1 MVAARGVLS
10 NALGHLTEA
19 HEMEGSILPVP
30 HSRAGWRCWN
40 RVLGVGG
47 TLVSLLVACDGGN
60 ALFDDVSVRD
70 SSGIRVVEFG
80 VGARAATGTWR
91 LASQPDI
98 ALDNREDNALFQFF
112 RVVDVLPL
120 PDGGLAVANA
130 GTSEIRIFNAEGQ
143 YVRTVGRSG
152 EGPGEFR
159 SISWIALRPPDS
171 IVAGDIRLRRIT
183 VFDGRGN
190 YVRTATTLGSSRDDT
205 RAALAAPEP
214 LGLFGDAS
222 FLAVSYDGPAA
233 VAGPARPA
241 ARLLHYTPDATS
253 SDLLGSW
260 PGNELYLLGDGA
272 RLGVFTPP
280 FQRITRFVVGSEQ
293 FWIGDSDRWEL
304 RSYSPTGQLLT
315 LVRRAGGD
323 VTVTDA
329 LLERVINERYRDV
342 ADGPDRA
349 QMVARQKQMV
359 RHATTPSFGDLQIG
373 TDGRLWVGA
382 YPLPGDTTV
391 LWTGIDPD
399 GTLTAYGT
407 VPRRFQVLRFGSD
420 FVIVL
425 IRDHLER
432 ESIRLYSM
440 VGQ

>member
-1 MVAARGVLS
+1 MA
-10 NALGHLTEA
+10 
-19 HEMEGSILPVP
+19 GSILAEP
-30 HSRAGWRCWN
+30 HNSTARRRWSRTFAAAAA
-40 RVLGVGG
+40 
-47 TLVSLLVACDGGN
+47 LLSPLLACGDRD
-60 ALFDDVSVRD
+60 APSDIAVVRD
-70 SSGIRVVEFG
+70 SSGVRVVQFAA
-80 VGARAATGTWR
+80 GARALSGAWR
-91 LASQPDI
+91 LANRPTI
-98 ALDNREDNALFQFF
+98 VLDNREDDLMFQFF
-112 RVVDVLPL
+112 RVTDAQPL
-120 PDGGLAVANA
+120 PDGGLAVANG
-130 GTSEIRIFNAEGQ
+130 GTGEIRIYDAEGR

-159 SISWIALRPPDS
+159 SIGWIALRPPDS

-190 YVRTATTLGSSRDDT
+190 YVRTVTTLGPSRDDS

-233 VAGPARPA
+233 VAGPVRPA
-241 ARLLHYTPDATS
+241 ARILHYTPDATS

-260 PGNELYLLGDGA
+260 PGNELYLLGEGA
-272 RLGVFTPP
+272 RLGVFVPP

-304 RSYSPTGQLLT
+304 RSYSPAGQLLT
-315 LVRRAGGD
+315 LVRRLGGD

-349 QMVARQKQMV
+349 RAVARQKQMV

-420 FVIVL
+420 FVVVL
-425 IRDHLER
+425 IRDHLDR